1 MLLKYEQI
9 INEKV
14 DGQQSE
20 LEDATKVMV
29 KNAVL
34 GANDSIKEK
43 GKNQLQLGLGG
54 VKMKLNADKKTPK
67 DYLTVRDLTI
77 SFIGANLTS
86 KNEPFR
92 FYSKDSDV
100 RTTVYNSYSFAFTY
114 EYQLGGFRSPVFYKI
129 GLGVRSDNFRP
140 KYNKVFTQENN
151 KLEVTDFTRGNLR
164 DTRLNNTYIYIPVD
178 LRFVLNPK
186 YTDYEGVKYL
196 DNRKS
201 QLSIIAGIYGG
212 VRAGSVIY
220 NKYSTEFTK
229 RITERQRLMHG
240 VNDLI
245 FGAKLGIGYGGLNL
259 FIQKDFTPAFN
270 DNAMLKKK
278 YGLQIG
284 IEIANVNF

>member
-1 MLLKYEQI
+1 M
-9 INEKV
+9 
-14 DGQQSE
+14 
-20 LEDATKVMV
+20 
-29 KNAVL
+29 
-34 GANDSIKEK
+34 
-43 GKNQLQLGLGG
+43 QLGLGG